1 MAVVLASIALGGLA
15 VPASAVAGGSEP
27 AASQVD
33 PATDCAEY
41 AARNSGS
48 GADWACFAGTVT
60 VFAKSDAAVL
70 PVAKTIALTKPAA
83 ARCAAGVTPL
93 VVASDYISNVTEP
106 IIASISG
113 VGYTVPVTVR
123 TVIYNHSADVK
134 MSYTA
139 SPAVS
144 VIWSLRIR
152 RDNNLATDDTVFTYP
167 EAYGSSY
174 ATSSYSFL
182 EDAYSEGYN
191 QLPYDGKK
199 YFYDLYAI
207 RMSASG
213 KVLNILGSVQSDR
226 MTCYK
231 TVSCKFK

>member
-1 MAVVLASIALGGLA
+1 MRRRCDSAGL
-15 VPASAVAGGSEP
+15 
-27 AASQVD
+27 
-33 PATDCAEY
+33 
-41 AARNSGS
+41 
-48 GADWACFAGTVT
+48 
-60 VFAKSDAAVL
+60 
-70 PVAKTIALTKPAA
+70 
-83 ARCAAGVTPL
+83 
-93 VVASDYISNVTEP
+93 ASDYISNVTEP

-182 EDAYSEGYN
+182 EDAYSEG
-191 QLPYDGKK
+191 GTTS
-199 YFYDLYAI
+199 F
-207 RMSASG
+207 
-213 KVLNILGSVQSDR
+213 R
-226 MTCYK
+226 MTERSTSTTSTRSGCRPRARSS
-231 TVSCKFK
+231 TFSDPCRAIA